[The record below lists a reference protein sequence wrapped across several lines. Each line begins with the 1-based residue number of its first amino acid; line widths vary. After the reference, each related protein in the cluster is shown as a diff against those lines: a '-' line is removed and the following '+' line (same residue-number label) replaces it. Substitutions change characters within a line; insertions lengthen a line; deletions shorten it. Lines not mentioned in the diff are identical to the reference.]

1 MKARLAPLPWSM
13 TTGDTTLATFDD
25 VGFCGT
31 DNTAPGVW
39 YAIIGKGGMI
49 TKASTC
55 GMVDYDSKISVFTGA
70 CGNLTCVECHGN
82 LKRA

>member
-1 MKARLAPLPWSM
+1 M